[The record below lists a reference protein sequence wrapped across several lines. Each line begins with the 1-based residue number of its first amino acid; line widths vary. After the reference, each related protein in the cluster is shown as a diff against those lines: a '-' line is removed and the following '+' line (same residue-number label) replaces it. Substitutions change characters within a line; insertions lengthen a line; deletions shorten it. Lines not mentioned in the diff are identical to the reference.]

1 MGLGAQIVRY
11 LARRPTD
18 TSGAEVGQ
26 FGLQRS
32 SLKSVFE
39 VGLTGSRPCPRRER
53 CARRT
58 IGDPATT
65 GRSGGHRVD
74 RRAQWASALS
84 SACRICW
91 CSRLPVV
98 GSRSSGI
105 W

>member
-1 MGLGAQIVRY
+1 MTTTQVSCTRPQTSGRPRAWHYIGLGSLCGLAWVAGLRGFMAQV
-11 LARRPTD
+11 AG
-18 TSGAEVGQ
+18 SGSEVEWAGT
-26 FGLQRS
+26 F
-32 SLKSVFE
+32 
-39 VGLTGSRPCPRRER
+39 
-53 CARRT
+53 
-58 IGDPATT
+58 
-65 GRSGGHRVD
+65 RSGGHRVD